1 MSDIK
6 HPNEI
11 DVLYNSGKI
20 TLLES
25 NVLRETWN
33 DLKSEEKY
41 EYKKYMRI
49 EDDTKIINDMTDL
62 QLLRSIAQNM
72 RTSKNLQRSIKGW
85 VTFFGI
91 MYILTIVGFIF
102 INITS

>member
-1 MSDIK
+1 MLLVVILSK
-6 HPNEI
+6 YTKKEI
-11 DVLYNSGKI
+11 NCHFTATYMTVNRKKI
-20 TLLES
+20 NT
-25 NVLRETWN
+25 
-33 DLKSEEKY
+33 
-41 EYKKYMRI
+41 KKG
-49 EDDTKIINDMTDL
+49 TIINDMTDT

-72 RTSKNLQRSIKGW
+72 RTSTNLQRSIKGW

>member
-11 DVLYNSGKI
+11 DVLYNSGQI

-25 NVLRETWN
+25 NALRETWN
-33 DLKSEEKY
+33 NLKSEEKF

-49 EDDTKIINDMTDL
+49 EDDTKIINDMTDI

-72 RTSKNLQRSIKGW
+72 RNSLKVQRSTNGW
-85 VTFFGI
+85 ITFMGVLQLISLIGI
-91 MYILTIVGFIF
+91 LIAV
-102 INITS
+102 SS

>member
-11 DVLYNSGKI
+11 DVLYNSGQI

-33 DLKSEEKY
+33 NLKSEEKF

-49 EDDTKIINDMTDL
+49 EDDTRIINDMTDE

-72 RTSKNLQRSIKGW
+72 RNSLKVQRSTNGW
-85 VTFFGI
+85 ITFMGVLQLISLIGI
-91 MYILTIVGFIF
+91 LIAV
-102 INITS
+102 SS

>member
-11 DVLYNSGKI
+11 DVLYNRGQI

-33 DLKSEEKY
+33 NLKSEEKF

-49 EDDTKIINDMTDL
+49 EDDTKIINDMTDI

-72 RTSKNLQRSIKGW
+72 RNSLKVQRSTNGW
-85 VTFFGI
+85 ITFMGVLQLVSLI
-91 MYILTIVGFIF
+91 GVLIVA
-102 INITS
+102 TS

>member
-11 DVLYNSGKI
+11 DVLYNSGQI

-49 EDDTKIINDMTDL
+49 EDDTKIINDMTDV

-72 RTSKNLQRSIKGW
+72 RTSTNLQRSIKGW

-91 MYILTIVGFIF
+91 MYILTIIGFIF